1 MPHGY
6 VAIDRD
12 AYRFSY
18 CGFENVTKFVR
29 DRCAF
34 LSRPTAGKFNS
45 DNLCPFPMEILRAV
59 FQRVGLEI
67 RSYNQRFYRKDVRK
81 KDGNLETFTKCK
93 EKSGDNLSTL
103 PLMFLFT
110 RKVREHP
117 AQRDARERN
126 VHEQRRRTSD
136 FLSRCTP
143 R

>member
-1 MPHGY
+1 MTGALSSP
-6 VAIDRD
+6 VQRRENLTRITFVLFQWKSFAPFSSVLDWKFDR
-12 AYRFSY
+12 R
-18 CGFENVTKFVR
+18 T
-29 DRCAF
+29 
-34 LSRPTAGKFNS
+34 
-45 DNLCPFPMEILRAV
+45 
-59 FQRVGLEI
+59 
-67 RSYNQRFYRKDVRK
+67 KDVRK

-143 R
+143 RRVEVLEERNRFV